1 MDPVAAL
8 PGCGHRSQDEHDHAF
23 APHIAVGG
31 GVERPAETGGRQH
44 GRPREADERERRK
57 QEIGPGHDR
66 GVDLALLDGID
77 RQAERHERGRAGCVD
92 GEARTVE
99 IEVVGE
105 SIRDDA
111 ERIARHH
118 VDVGRRRIGE
128 EARAVIHGRRAD
140 IDPGVGSGQGGG
152 PDAGMG
158 QRVVRDF
165 QEVSLLRVD
174 LFGLARAH
182 AEGAGVEAPDVVDQ
196 PGRERVA
203 LARLVRRGMIEGLS
217 GETVARD
224 GPDGAAIVLQQGPER
239 IGIARA
245 WQTPRI
251 SDNGY
256 FCLVRHYDI
265 SPRDD

>member
-8 PGCGHRSQDEHDHAF
+8 AGGGHGPQDQHDHAF
-23 APHIAVGG
+23 RPDIAVGR

-44 GRPREADERERRK
+44 GGPRESHEREGRE

-66 GVDLALLDGID
+66 GVDLALLDRVD
-77 RQAERHERGRAGCVD
+77 RQAEGDERGGAGRVD
-92 GEARTVE
+92 GEARAVEVE
-99 IEVVGE
+99 IIGQPV
-105 SIRDDA
+105 RDDA

-196 PGRERVA
+196 PGREGVA